1 MELTAVSATQFSVAQ
16 LTTILSD
23 CFEDYLVPIT
33 LSVEVFVQRFSA
45 EGLSLLD
52 SCVWLDGDVPAA
64 MAVVARRGDEARLAA
79 FAMRPAYRG
88 KGVGRRLMG
97 SLLDALR
104 EQGVRRMWLE
114 VIRDNHAAVALYH
127 SLGFEVRHG
136 LCGYLSAQTA
146 SEESSVLQEY
156 DVLALTRRAGAEL
169 NGQLPWL
176 MDPLT
181 FTTLPCRALS
191 LHQQA
196 FAVLATLSSRPQL
209 QFLWVEPAAR
219 GRGLGREMLMALA
232 RQFPGLGT
240 SVTIPERFTPLFQTA
255 GYTPGVLKQY
265 EMSATLSALP
275 SAGR

>member
-16 LTTILSD
+16 LTTILCD
-23 CFEDYLVPIT
+23 CFEDYLVPVT

-181 FTTLPCRALS
+181 FSTLPCRALS

-219 GRGLGREMLMALA
+219 GRGLGGNADGACPTVSRA
-232 RQFPGLGT
+232 RDLGDHPG
-240 SVTIPERFTPLFQTA
+240 
-255 GYTPGVLKQY
+255 
-265 EMSATLSALP
+265 TLYAPVPDRRLY
-275 SAGR
+275 AWGIKTV

>member
-64 MAVVARRGDEARLAA
+64 MAVVARRGDEARPAA

-97 SLLDALR
+97 ALLDALR

-181 FTTLPCRALS
+181 FSTLPCRALS

>member
-23 CFEDYLVPIT
+23 CFEDYLVPVT

-79 FAMRPAYRG
+79 FAMRSAYRG

>member
-1 MELTAVSATQFSVAQ
+1 MELTAVPATQFSIEQ
-16 LTTILSD
+16 LTTIRCD
-23 CFEDYLVPIT
+23 CFEDYLVPVT

-52 SCVWLDGDVPAA
+52 SRVWLDGDVPAA

-79 FAMRPAYRG
+79 FAVRPAYRG
-88 KGVGRRLMG
+88 KGVGRRLMTP
-97 SLLDALR
+97 LIYAMR
-104 EQGVRRMWLE
+104 AQGGRRMWRE
-114 VIRDNHAAVALYH
+114 VIRDNHAAVALYQ

-136 LCGYLSAQTA
+136 LCGYLSAQAA
-146 SEESSVLQEY
+146 SGESSVLQEY
-156 DVLALTRRAGAEL
+156 DVLALTRRAGAEI

-181 FTTLPCRALS
+181 FSTLPCRALS

-209 QFLWVEPAAR
+209 QLLGVDPAAR
-219 GRGLGREMLMALA
+219 GRGLFHEMLRSLA
-232 RQFPGLGT
+232 PVFPGLGT
-240 SVTIPERFTPLFQTA
+240 SLTIPARFSPLVQAA
-255 GYTPGVLKQY
+255 GYTPMALKQY
-265 EMSATLSALP
+265 EMSAALSALP